1 MQETTISDEKSR
13 IDIDFVHRYLSEE
26 SYWAKGIPRDIVIKS
41 IEHSLCFSIFLH
53 EKQIGFARVITD
65 QATFAYLCDVFIDAS
80 FRGKGYS
87 KQLMQF
93 IMKYPNLQNV
103 RVFALGTL
111 DAHGLYSQFGFL
123 PLATPER
130 RMEIRKENPYI

>member
-1 MQETTISDEKSR
+1 MQEITISDEKSH

-26 SYWAKGIPRDIVIKS
+26 SYWAKGIPRDVVIQS
-41 IEHSLCFSIFLH
+41 IENSLCFSIFYH

-80 FRGKGYS
+80 FRGNGYS

-93 IMKYPNLQNV
+93 IMKYPALQDV

-130 RMEIRKENPYI
+130 RMEIRKENPYL